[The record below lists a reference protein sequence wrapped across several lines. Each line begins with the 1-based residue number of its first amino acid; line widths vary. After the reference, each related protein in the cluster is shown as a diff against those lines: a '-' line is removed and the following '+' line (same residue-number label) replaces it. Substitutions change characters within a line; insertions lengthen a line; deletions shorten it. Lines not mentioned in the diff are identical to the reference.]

1 MVRIRVNKKVVI
13 VIPVFILWLLTLLPL
28 YSLAEN
34 GVDVTISILKN
45 KELEKYGRKVFVTGV
60 WNWINISFNK
70 NVSRVNITLY
80 KGDNLPLT
88 KNEENFY
95 AWSYDGDWKAIT
107 AYDGNEYIDKENS
120 KKIGNEIC
128 FRVSTENI
136 VEDDFENWT
145 LSIKYDEN
153 EITIPIILEK
163 PLRSLAVTGGI
174 TVNVEPFQ
182 TVTAYG
188 DHYFTTMNNGNLPMI
203 INVSYN
209 RLSDRIVT
217 SNTNVILCPGE
228 ELKHS
233 VEIKTQAW
241 KPGIITIGGTVTGV
255 VPDDI
260 IPTFITSQ
268 PTIQLNTAFMLSPG
282 SLIKIIVGHSTY
294 ELEEIEGGN
303 LTFQYKKE
311 VEIHRDEERNVTSFL
326 CGEGN
331 VTLSI
336 HAQNLSIVGVWLDG
350 DKISNYEN
358 ITIQL
363 NPLQENQ
370 IDVRIKALPEVEA
383 GKIIYKLTTE
393 DREYSY
399 ETTIKIKEPEENPG
413 IEKREDILPKILVGL
428 GIIFAIS
435 YIAVTYIRG
444 RK

>member
-1 MVRIRVNKKVVI
+1 M
-13 VIPVFILWLLTLLPL
+13 
-28 YSLAEN
+28 
-34 GVDVTISILKN
+34 
-45 KELEKYGRKVFVTGV
+45 
-60 WNWINISFNK
+60 
-70 NVSRVNITLY
+70 
-80 KGDNLPLT
+80 
-88 KNEENFY
+88 
-95 AWSYDGDWKAIT
+95 
-107 AYDGNEYIDKENS
+107 
-120 KKIGNEIC
+120 
-128 FRVSTENI
+128 
-136 VEDDFENWT
+136 
-145 LSIKYDEN
+145 
-153 EITIPIILEK
+153 
-163 PLRSLAVTGGI
+163 
-174 TVNVEPFQ
+174 
-182 TVTAYG
+182 TAYG

-350 DKISNYEN
+350 DKVSNYEN

-399 ETTIKIKEPEENPG
+399 ETTIKIKEPEENPV